1 VKRSIELDKLLRDA
15 HFPSI
20 CIHSDMPQEK
30 RIERYRDFK
39 EFKTRLMVATDV
51 FARGIDV
58 ERVNVVFNYDM
69 PDTSDT
75 YLHRVGRAGRFGT
88 KGLAVSFVSSEKDG
102 QVLNS
107 VQERFVV
114 EIKTLPD
121 KIEPSTYMTA

>member
-1 VKRSIELDKLLRDA
+1 LCDL

-20 CIHSDMPQEK
+20 CINSDMPQDK
-30 RIERYRDFK
+30 RIKRYKDFK
-39 EFKTRLMVATDV
+39 DFKTRLMVATDI

-69 PDTSDT
+69 PDSSDT

-88 KGLAVSFVSSEKDG
+88 KGLAISFLSSKDDG
-102 QVLNS
+102 GVLNK

-114 EIKTLPD
+114 EIKTLPA
-121 KIEPSTYMTA
+121 KIDSSSYMS